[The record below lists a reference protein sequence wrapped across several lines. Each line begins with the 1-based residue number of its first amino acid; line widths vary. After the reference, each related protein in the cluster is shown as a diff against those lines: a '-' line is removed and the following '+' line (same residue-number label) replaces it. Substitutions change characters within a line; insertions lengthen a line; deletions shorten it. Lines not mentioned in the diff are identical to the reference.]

1 MLNYL
6 GFMLKFLGLVF
17 FLVQMFTSAF
27 FHAFKE
33 EFYYMSYYNHDHT
46 AGFEHGW
53 FFCEVLRSSFI
64 AEILSVETQGF

>member
-17 FLVQMFTSAF
+17 FWYNVHKCF
-27 FHAFKE
+27 FPRIQRRILR
-33 EFYYMSYYNHDHT
+33 YISYYNHDHT

-53 FFCEVLRSSFI
+53 FFCEVLRTSFI
-64 AEILSVETQGF
+64 VAILSVEIKA

>member
-1 MLNYL
+1 MLTYL

-17 FLVQMFTSAF
+17 FWYKCSQVLFSMHSKKNFTICLI
-27 FHAFKE
+27 
-33 EFYYMSYYNHDHT
+33 T
-46 AGFEHGW
+46 IAGFEHGW